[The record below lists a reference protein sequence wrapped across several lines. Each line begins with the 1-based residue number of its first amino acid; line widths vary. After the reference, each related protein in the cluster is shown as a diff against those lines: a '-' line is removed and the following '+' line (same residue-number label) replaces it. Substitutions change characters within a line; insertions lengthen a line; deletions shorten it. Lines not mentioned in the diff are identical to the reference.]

1 MFSDLTLEIG
11 LIFSPLCAVMN
22 MLISCCALIV
32 PWQQTTSSHQNLN
45 RVDKLE
51 SVEDL
56 SLVYSYDEDSFDDYD
71 YDDDNSDNDDGV
83 GQILSVKAILR
94 ISVKGDIS
102 KLIMNSPLACV
113 RRAL

>member
-1 MFSDLTLEIG
+1 
-11 LIFSPLCAVMN
+11 MN

-32 PWQQTTSSHQNLN
+32 PWQRTTSSHQNLN

-83 GQILSVKAILR
+83 GQILS
-94 ISVKGDIS
+94 D
-102 KLIMNSPLACV
+102 
-113 RRAL
+113 

>member
-1 MFSDLTLEIG
+1 M
-11 LIFSPLCAVMN
+11 
-22 MLISCCALIV
+22 

-45 RVDKLE
+45 RVDKLDF
-51 SVEDL
+51 VEDL
-56 SLVYSYDEDSFDDYD
+56 SSVYSYDEDNFDD

-94 ISVKGDIS
+94 ISLKGDIS
-102 KLIMNSPLACV
+102 KLIMNSPPACV